1 MKVVLEFDTNNEDE
15 SILHKTYIKAEDMVL
30 AFWNFQ
36 QFLRSERK
44 YPKETLSSETYKK
57 ICEIEDEYF
66 RLINEYE
73 LSNIINQ

>member
-1 MKVVLEFDTNNEDE
+1 MKITLEFDTEKDEDPN
-15 SILHKTYIKAEDMVL
+15 LYKTYIKAEDMAL

-44 YPKETLSSETYKK
+44 YPKETISPETYKK

>member
-1 MKVVLEFDTNNEDE
+1 MKIILEFDTNNEDE
-15 SILHKTYIKAEDMVL
+15 NILHKTYIKAEDMVL
-30 AFWNFQ
+30 VFWNFE
-36 QFLRSERK
+36 QFLRNERK